1 MRQLSDGT
9 GERAAGRQSPV
20 LVTERHSRST
30 VVQLGHGQVG
40 HRAAAGVI
48 VDADVARLIH
58 VVDARPLAHV
68 PANCQAM

>member
-1 MRQLSDGT
+1 
-9 GERAAGRQSPV
+9 
-20 LVTERHSRST
+20 